1 MLKKPYGSTGVR
13 VGAIGFG
20 GMRFANPTDTE
31 RSADLVRH
39 AHARGID
46 YFDTAP
52 SYCDDRSEGIFGA
65 ALGSL
70 PRSSFF
76 VSTKSAQRD
85 GARLR
90 AELERSLERLRLDR
104 IDFFHVWCL
113 MSREDWQ
120 ARLAGG
126 AVDAALRAQQDGLIR
141 HLVCSSH
148 MAGEDLAAVL
158 ASGVFVGVT
167 LGYNAMNFPFR
178 AAAVRAASARGLG
191 VVAMNPLAGGLIPR
205 NPDRLAFLARPSDP
219 SVVTGALRFLVV
231 DPSVSVAL
239 VGFASER
246 EVDEAVA
253 AADLVETASA
263 DRAAAL
269 REHIERSFDEL
280 CTGCGYC
287 LPCPAAIPIPRFL
300 DVFNVRLLG
309 GDDAELQA
317 RYRWHW
323 ALTED
328 PASACT
334 DCGECEARC
343 TQHLPI
349 RERLR
354 ALPTPR
360 RDP

>member
-1 MLKKPYGSTGVR
+1 
-13 VGAIGFG
+13 
-20 GMRFANPTDTE
+20 MRFSNPTDTE
-31 RSADLVRH
+31 RNADLVRY
-39 AHARGID
+39 AHSQGID

-52 SYCDDRSEGIFGA
+52 AYCDDRSEGIVGA
-65 ALGSL
+65 ALGTL
-70 PRSSFF
+70 PRDSFF

-90 AELERSLERLRLDR
+90 AELERSLERLRVDR

-113 MSREDWQ
+113 MSWEDWEG
-120 ARLAGG
+120 RLAKG
-126 AVDAALRAQQDGLIR
+126 AIDAARRAQQDGLVR

-148 MAGEDLAAVL
+148 MPGGELAAVL
-158 ASGVFVGVT
+158 ATETFVGVT
-167 LGYNAMNFPFR
+167 LGYNAINFPYR

-205 NPDRLAFLARPSDP
+205 NAGRFAFLARPSDP
-219 SVVTGALRFLVV
+219 SPTTGALRFLIA
-231 DPSVSVAL
+231 DPDVSVTL
-239 VGFASER
+239 VGFTSEH

-253 AADLVETASA
+253 AAGAVEEVSA
-263 DRAAAL
+263 ERAAAL
-269 REHIERSFDEL
+269 REHVERSFDDV

-287 LPCPAAIPIPRFL
+287 LPCPADIPIPRLL
-300 DVFNVRLLG
+300 DVYNVRLLG
-309 GDDAELQA
+309 GDDAELQV

-323 ALTED
+323 NLTGD

-334 DCGECEARC
+334 DCGDCEARC

-354 ALPTPR
+354 ALPVPKR
-360 RDP
+360 GV